1 MSDAANSKA
10 FPLANAQLTNQIL
23 DLIQQ
28 ASHYKQLKKGAN
40 EATKTVSLQR
50 GASPDSLRLL
60 ARTDPSS
67 TVVSPSSSS

>member
-28 ASHYKQLKKGAN
+28 ASH
-40 EATKTVSLQR
+40 VSL
-50 GASPDSLRLL
+50 SSLPYHI
-60 ARTDPSS
+60 A
-67 TVVSPSSSS
+67 VQ

>member
-50 GASPDSLRLL
+50 GCIAAPLAAPSPTLASP
-60 ARTDPSS
+60 ARC
-67 TVVSPSSSS
+67 